1 MSRPA
6 AAQAAPREA
15 RLGTFLGVFT
25 PSILTILGVI
35 LFLRTGFVVANVG
48 LVPALAIVVIA
59 HLITFSTALS
69 LSAVA
74 TNMRVGAGGAYYMIS
89 RSLGLQ
95 IGGAIGIPLFLAQT
109 FSVTLYA
116 FGLAESLQ
124 LIWPELPL
132 RPVAAVTIV
141 AVAALAGRSLQL
153 ALKLQL
159 PIMALIAL
167 ALVSLMTGA
176 LSQARES
183 LPLFQGSG
191 ELPFWTVFAVFFPA
205 VTGIMAGLSL
215 SGDLREPKKSLPA
228 GTLFAVGTGFL
239 IYLAVPIALAAAAPS
254 EELADSMIWFRL
266 SWVPLL
272 VFPALW
278 GAIFSS
284 AVGSILGAP
293 RTLGALIDDRVLPR
307 LPGTVFGLS
316 LPHLISTGVALAA
329 VGLGDLNT
337 VAPVLTM
344 FFLTTYGMV
353 NLVAGLEKISG
364 APSYRPTIRVPWAIS
379 LLGAAGCAWA
389 MWLINKPAAVAAIAI
404 ELGLYLVLRR
414 RSLSTSWGDA
424 RYGALISLAR
434 ATLLKLRELPV
445 DPRNWRPHIL
455 VFAGDVGKR
464 TDLVRFAS
472 WLNQERGILTVC
484 KLLVGEFEELAPKIE
499 EETESANATL
509 ERAGLVA
516 FAEVDVAADFE
527 DGVVEVLQANGIAGI
542 ASNTMMMGW
551 SEKPERRASTLRIV
565 RRASLLG
572 KSSLLCRIAPRRW
585 SSSLG
590 RIDIWWGGLQNN
602 GDMLLLF
609 GYLLSVNPEWS
620 SARITIRAVTTNEM
634 TYDQADRSL
643 DGLLERSRIRAD
655 TEVLRMPEGRRVR
668 ELIQERSRDAD
679 LVLMG
684 LRRPKAGEEET
695 YAARIAELVGELP
708 TVILVHAAGPFA
720 GRLLESA
727 PEAQEQKRTS
737 PFPAGAA
744 PSLPE

>member
-1 MSRPA
+1 MA
-6 AAQAAPREA
+6 KAAPALAPVPQQA
-15 RLGTFLGVFT
+15 RLGTFLGVYT

-35 LFLRTGFVVANVG
+35 LFLRTGFVVGTVG
-48 LVPALAIVVIA
+48 LVPALAIIAIA
-59 HLITFSTALS
+59 HAITLATSLS

-124 LIWPELPL
+124 LIWPQLPL
-132 RPVAAVTIV
+132 RPVAAITVV
-141 AVAALAGRSLQL
+141 AVAAIAGRSLKL
-153 ALKLQL
+153 ALRLQL
-159 PIMALIAL
+159 PIMALIGL
-167 ALVSLMTGA
+167 ALVSLVVGA
-176 LSQARES
+176 ASRARET
-183 LPLFQGSG
+183 LPLFEGSG
-191 ELPFWTVFAVFFPA
+191 SLPFWTVFAIFFPA

-228 GTLFAVGTGFL
+228 GTLYAVGSGFL
-239 IYLAVPIALAAAAPS
+239 IYLLVPIVLAVSTPA
-254 EELADSMIWFRL
+254 EKLVADSLIWFRV

-284 AVGSILGAP
+284 AIGSILGAP
-293 RTLGALIDDRVLPR
+293 RTLGALIDDRVLPP
-307 LPGTVFGLS
+307 LPSKLLGMPLA
-316 LPHLISTGVALAA
+316 HLLSTGVALAA

-344 FFLTTYGMV
+344 FFLTTYGTV
-353 NLVAGLEKISG
+353 NLVAGLEQLSG
-364 APSYRPTIRVPWAIS
+364 APSYRPTIRVPWLIS
-379 LLGAAGCAWA
+379 LAGAAGCVWA
-389 MWLINKPAAVAAIAI
+389 MWLINRPAAVAAIAI
-404 ELGLYLVLRR
+404 ELAIYLVLRR

-424 RYGALISLAR
+424 RYGALMSLAR

-455 VFAGDVGKR
+455 VFAGEVDKR
-464 TDLVRFAS
+464 LDLVRFAS

-484 KLLVGEFEELAPKIE
+484 KLLVGDFEKLAPRIA
-499 EETESANATL
+499 EETEAANEYL
-509 ERAGLVA
+509 RGDGLIA
-516 FAEVDVAADFE
+516 FAEVDVVRDFE
-527 DGVVEVLQANGIAGI
+527 EGVVEVLQANGIAGI

-551 SEKPERRASTLRIV
+551 SDKPERRASTLRIV

-572 KSSLLCRIAPRRW
+572 KSTLLCRIAPRRW
-585 SSSLG
+585 TSRLR
-590 RIDIWWGGLQNN
+590 RIDIWWGGLQHN

-609 GYLLSVNPEWS
+609 GYLLSVNPEWA

-634 TYDQADRSL
+634 TYEQARRSL
-643 DGLLERSRIRAD
+643 ASLLERSRIRAD
-655 TEVLRMPEGRRVR
+655 TEVIRLPEGRTVR
-668 ELIQERSRDAD
+668 DLIHERSRSAD
-679 LVLMG
+679 LVMMG
-684 LRRPKAGEEET
+684 LRRPAAGREEE
-695 YAARIAELVGELP
+695 YSRRLAELVGELP

-727 PEAQEQKRTS
+727 PERTEG
-737 PFPAGAA
+737 PAA
-744 PSLPE
+744 PPNDGAPTLPQ